1 MTTAARGQKV
11 RAPVLLEPP
20 LEEVGLGTPRISTM
34 LSCTIVSKIAERRAK
49 TVQSWE
55 AFSFL
60 SSTKADLNK
69 TYCRSQFRAQANSA
83 QLVTAD
89 YLVSNTADTT
99 ILEAKLCTRIM

>member
-55 AFSFL
+55 AFSFFNQGRL
-60 SSTKADLNK
+60 EQD
-69 TYCRSQFRAQANSA
+69 
-83 QLVTAD
+83 
-89 YLVSNTADTT
+89 
-99 ILEAKLCTRIM
+99 IL

>member
-34 LSCTIVSKIAERRAK
+34 LMYPRLQRDGQKQSKAGK
-49 TVQSWE
+49 H
-55 AFSFL
+55 FL
-60 SSTKADLNK
+60 SSTKADLNR

-83 QLVTAD
+83 QLVTAN